1 MSLIINGTLN
11 KWLYDYS
18 KTILVLN
25 LWDKDCKAATVTILN
40 ELKENIF
47 MIKEKMTFLEEKL

>member
-25 LWDKDCKAATVTILN
+25 LWDKDCKAATVTILS

-47 MIKEKMTFLEEKL
+47 IIKEKMTFLEEKL